1 MYLSILFYFLLD
13 TNAYA
18 YLDPGTGSIIVQY
31 IIAGLIAAS
40 TVFKIYWVKIKDL
53 FTKVYNK
60 VIKKKNNNLDN

>member
-13 TNAYA
+13 ASAYA

-40 TVFKIYWVKIKDL
+40 TVFKIYWIKIKDL